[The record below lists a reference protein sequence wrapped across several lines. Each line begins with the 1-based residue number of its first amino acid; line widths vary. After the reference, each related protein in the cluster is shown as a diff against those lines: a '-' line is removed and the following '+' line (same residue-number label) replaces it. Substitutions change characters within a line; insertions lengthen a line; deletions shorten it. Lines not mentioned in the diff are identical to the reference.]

1 MEHNANQITLRGNL
15 SAPPT
20 FSHENHGKQFYRFF
34 LEVPRLSGAA
44 DTLPVIAEASLLES
58 AGIDPGGMLTVTG
71 QIRSHNVRTDG
82 RRHLMIFVFASALT
96 CEDGEALNDAVLE
109 GFLCREPIYRR
120 TPLGREICDVML
132 AVPRA
137 FQRADYLPCILWGR
151 TAQEA
156 SRCHTRDKI
165 GITGRIAE
173 PRLHETDRGRRGG
186 TNGLR
191 NFRPHCPDS
200 HGFTVT
206 ACLFLL
212 QNYGFRGILGQNR

>member
-34 LEVPRLSGAA
+34 LEVPRLSGVA
-44 DTLPVIAEASLLES
+44 DTLPVIADKSLLES
-58 AGIDPGGMLTVTG
+58 AGADPGGMLTVTG

-96 CEDGEALNDAVLE
+96 CEDGAALNDAVLE

-151 TAQEA
+151 TA
-156 SRCHTRDKI
+156 
-165 GITGRIAE
+165 
-173 PRLHETDRGRRGG
+173 
-186 TNGLR
+186 
-191 NFRPHCPDS
+191 
-200 HGFTVT
+200 
-206 ACLFLL
+206 
-212 QNYGFRGILGQNR
+212 

>member
-58 AGIDPGGMLTVTG
+58 AGIDPGRMLTVTG

-96 CEDGEALNDAVLE
+96 CEDGEALNDAELE

-132 AVPRA
+132 AVPRQY
-137 FQRADYLPCILWGR
+137 QRTDYIPCILWGR
-151 TAQEA
+151 TAQCA
-156 SRCHTRDKI
+156 ADLPVGAQIALAGRLQSRGYVKVLPE
-165 GITGRIAE
+165 GAE
-173 PRLHETDRGRRGG
+173 ERTAYELSAME
-186 TNGLR
+186 LEILEE
-191 NFRPHCPDS
+191 NF
-200 HGFTVT
+200 
-206 ACLFLL
+206 
-212 QNYGFRGILGQNR
+212 